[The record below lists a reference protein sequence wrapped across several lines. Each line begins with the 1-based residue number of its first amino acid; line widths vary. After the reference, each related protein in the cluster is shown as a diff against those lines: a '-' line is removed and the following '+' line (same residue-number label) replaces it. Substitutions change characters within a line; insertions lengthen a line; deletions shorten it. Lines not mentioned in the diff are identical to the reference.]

1 MTTELIMQDEDATAE
16 QAVEALKRFDGPLE
30 SVHAVYLIDTQG
42 ALRGIVALGRILL
55 ADRNTPLGALASE
68 QTIAVPFYAD
78 EKTVVDMFRK
88 YNLLSLPVVDDSEKL
103 LGVVTADDVFE
114 LLVREE

>member
-1 MTTELIMQDEDATAE
+1 MIST
-16 QAVEALKRFDGPLE
+16 F
-30 SVHAVYLIDTQG
+30 G
-42 ALRGIVALGRILL
+42 AVALFV
-55 ADRNTPLGALASE
+55 PLGALVSE

-114 LLVREE
+114 LLVKEA